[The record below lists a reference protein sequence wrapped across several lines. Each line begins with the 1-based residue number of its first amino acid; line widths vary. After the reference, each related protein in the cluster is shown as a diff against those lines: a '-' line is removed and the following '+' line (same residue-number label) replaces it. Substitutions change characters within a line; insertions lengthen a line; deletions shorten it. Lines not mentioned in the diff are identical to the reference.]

1 MKFVKYIL
9 ICLSTV
15 VLFYISWPPN
25 STPGFIFFAFC
36 PILFLVFNFNP
47 SHTRFKNL
55 YLFGLLLSTFFCLNF
70 ALTYWV
76 IYAHWLG
83 GIFASVFNAFLMT
96 AVFLVVH
103 KIKAKLGK
111 KQALISFP
119 ILWLAFEYLHLN
131 WEMSW
136 PWMSL
141 GHVFSDYPNWI
152 QWYEYTGVLGGSAW
166 VLGINTIVYISFEN
180 FIEKKRSYSPILFCF
195 LGLTIP
201 LICSNR
207 LTKQSTIGTNEKVNI
222 VLVQPNFEPHKQKFT
237 IPQAKQI
244 QKVATMLEAI
254 WDKNPDLIILPET
267 FITDWIWES
276 RIETSAVILKMKS
289 WLKNHPNTQIV
300 TGAST
305 GKILQKKDAIKST
318 ARTSTNGTVYEVFN
332 TALLI
337 TDKQETQIFHKSKL
351 VPGAEMTPFSYILKP
366 FFNKFP
372 MKIGGSIGNFGT
384 NDSLQNFASFKG
396 TFTPTI
402 CYESIYGE
410 YVSSFHS
417 LGSNWICIIT
427 NDGWWGNTFGHQQH
441 QSYARLRAIEN
452 RKYVIRSANTGISSV
467 INPMGK
473 VEQLLPYGK
482 EGIIESEITK
492 HNRVT
497 FYAKHGDYIGR
508 LASFLGIIYLLQL
521 ILVILKNNV
530 THLKNE

>member
-1 MKFVKYIL
+1 
-9 ICLSTV
+9 
-15 VLFYISWPPN
+15 
-25 STPGFIFFAFC
+25 
-36 PILFLVFNFNP
+36 
-47 SHTRFKNL
+47 
-55 YLFGLLLSTFFCLNF
+55 
-70 ALTYWV
+70 
-76 IYAHWLG
+76 
-83 GIFASVFNAFLMT
+83 
-96 AVFLVVH
+96 
-103 KIKAKLGK
+103 
-111 KQALISFP
+111 
-119 ILWLAFEYLHLN
+119 
-131 WEMSW
+131 
-136 PWMSL
+136 
-141 GHVFSDYPNWI
+141 
-152 QWYEYTGVLGGSAW
+152 
-166 VLGINTIVYISFEN
+166 
-180 FIEKKRSYSPILFCF
+180 
-195 LGLTIP
+195 
-201 LICSNR
+201 
-207 LTKQSTIGTNEKVNI
+207 
-222 VLVQPNFEPHKQKFT
+222 
-237 IPQAKQI
+237 
-244 QKVATMLEAI
+244 
-254 WDKNPDLIILPET
+254 
-267 FITDWIWES
+267 
-276 RIETSAVILKMKS
+276 MKS
-289 WLKNHPNTQIV
+289 WLKNHPKTQIV

-305 GKILQKKDAIKST
+305 GKILQKKDAIKAT
-318 ARTSTNGTVYEVFN
+318 ARTSKNGTVYEIFN

-366 FFNKFP
+366 FFDKFP